1 MRASKPHHLKT
12 NDKTAIVTM
21 MMTKSE
27 TTNQQHSLAQ
37 MRASLTGQIKGRG
50 CLAVTGDEAEAF
62 LNDLLTLDITTLAP
76 ETVASAAL
84 LTPQGRIL
92 FDLLISLITH
102 DRHGFRL
109 ECDLDRRDD
118 LLKKLRLYRLRRA
131 VDFTATD
138 EHIHVALNTGEAK
151 DKGYKDLR
159 FADHSICRYYT
170 AGHADNDHE
179 GEADHSAYRAYRY
192 RHVIP
197 EGQAELPSEKALPL
211 EAGLDKHGAVSF
223 DKGCFIGQEVTAR
236 TRYRGLLKRRY
247 TAFAAL
253 AAITYPADIR
263 ANDRLVGE
271 VLGCTK
277 DGDGWIGLANIR
289 IDALSSGQPLI
300 VESQQIIP
308 ITADESTT

>member
-1 MRASKPHHLKT
+1 M
-12 NDKTAIVTM
+12 M

-27 TTNQQHSLAQ
+27 NTNQQQSPEPLKALFQEH
-37 MRASLTGQIKGRG
+37 MKGRG

-92 FDLLISLITH
+92 FDLLISRISH
-102 DRHGFRL
+102 DGQGFRL
-109 ECDLDRRDD
+109 ECDLDRRDE

-131 VDFTATD
+131 IDFTPTD
-138 EHIHVALNTGEAK
+138 EQIHVVPYK
-151 DKGYKDLR
+151 DRGQDRGQDRGYKDLR
-159 FADHSICRYYT
+159 FRDHHICRFY
-170 AGHADNDHE
+170 AVGNFDNDHE
-179 GEADHSAYRAYRY
+179 GESDHSAYQVYRY

-197 EGQAELPSEKALPL
+197 EGQAELPPEKALPL

-247 TAFAAL
+247 TAFTAR
-253 AAITYPADIR
+253 AAITYPADIH
-263 ANDRLVGE
+263 ADDRLVGE

-289 IDALSSGQPLI
+289 LDALSSGQPLI
-300 VESQQIIP
+300 VESRQIIP
-308 ITADESTT
+308 ITADESTTKA